1 MTNGVIK
8 KSEIQYRK
16 EEKDMYQLPKGYY
29 PTPEAVAEKMLEGV
43 FSAVRKKRL
52 DKYVILEPSAGDG
65 ALIRSIIKAIKKA
78 EHFLFDGCWYSEKIN
93 YEIDCIEKDE
103 MLRAALTGNTVN
115 EEETTYC
122 ANTTVI
128 FDDFLKFNT
137 CKQYSHIIMN
147 PPFEEGVK
155 HISKALA
162 LLERG
167 GVLVCLL
174 NAETLKNPYTNE
186 RKELLSRL
194 SSLDAEI
201 TYMEGA
207 FADAERPT
215 DVEIAL
221 VKVNIP
227 YKEAQSFIYENLKS
241 KMFSSLTEEE
251 RSEIVQGGDQLAVS
265 YAMYDLE
272 MKTGVAFI
280 SEYYAV
286 KKYIPAGF
294 VREGDESWE
303 KTSKEKPMI
312 ELLVGK
318 KKGSDEDASATI
330 NEFVCALR
338 SKYWQNFFNNK
349 EITGRFPKEMLDDFS
364 REVKRLSAY
373 DYNRHNVAQIRDQMM
388 QRLSLGVEA
397 SVIQIFDRLSEKH
410 SWYPESEKNIH
421 YYNGWRTNCAHKIN
435 KKVILPTYR
444 NMFCEGSF
452 ISDTFRT
459 HEVYEILCDIE
470 KVLSF
475 FCVESDYDV
484 DMSRALA
491 TASQSGVSKN
501 IHLRYFDI
509 SLYKKGTVHITFTCE
524 KALDC
529 LNIYGSQKKRWLPP
543 YYGKK
548 HYNEMDDEE
557 KAVIDSFQGEQAYE
571 EYMQNPMLSTLD
583 IGALALECKA

>member
-1 MTNGVIK
+1 MTNGEIK

-43 FSAVRKKRL
+43 FSAVGKKKRK
-52 DKYVILEPSAGDG
+52 KYVILEPSAGDG

-103 MLRAALTGNTVN
+103 MLRAALTGNTAN

-155 HISKALA
+155 HISKALD

-207 FADAERPT
+207 FAEAERPT

-251 RSEIVQGGDQLAVS
+251 RSEIVQGGDQLAAS

-303 KTSKEKPMI
+303 KESKEKPMI

-318 KKGSDEDASATI
+318 KKGSDEDASAII
-330 NEFVCALR
+330 NEFVSALR

-349 EITGRFPKEMLDDFS
+349 EITGRFPKEMLNDFS

-373 DYNRHNVAQIRDQMM
+373 DYNRHNVAQIREQMM

-435 KKVILPTYR
+435 KKVILPTYG
-444 NMFCEGSF
+444 NMFYEGSF
-452 ISDTFRT
+452 ISETFRSYK
-459 HEVYEILCDIE
+459 VYEILCDIE

-484 DMSRALA
+484 DMSRALE
-491 TASQSGVSKN
+491 TASKSGVSKN

>member
-1 MTNGVIK
+1 
-8 KSEIQYRK
+8 
-16 EEKDMYQLPKGYY
+16 MYQLPKGYY

-43 FSAVRKKRL
+43 FSVMDKNRR

-65 ALIRSIIKAIKKA
+65 ALIRSIVKAIKKA
-78 EHFLFDGCWYSEKIN
+78 EIFQYEGSWYSERIQ

-103 MLRAALTGNTVN
+103 MLRAALIGNTAN
-115 EEETTYC
+115 EDETTHL
-122 ANTTVI
+122 ANTTVV
-128 FDDFLKFNT
+128 FDDFLEFST
-137 CKQYSHIIMN
+137 GKQYSHIIMN

-155 HISKALA
+155 HISKALD

-227 YKEAQSFIYENLKS
+227 HKESQSFIYENLRS
-241 KMFSSLTEEE
+241 KVFSSLTEEK
-251 RSEIVQGGDQLAVS
+251 RSEIVQGGDQLAAS

-286 KKYIPAGF
+286 KKYIPVGF
-294 VREGDESWE
+294 VREGDESWKKE
-303 KTSKEKPMI
+303 LKEKSMI
-312 ELLVGK
+312 ELLVGEK
-318 KKGSDEDASATI
+318 RGSDEDASVLI
-330 NEFVCALR
+330 NEFVSALR
-338 SKYWQNFFNNK
+338 SKYWQNFFNNE
-349 EITGRFPKEMLDDFS
+349 EITGRFPKEMLDDFL

-373 DYNRHNVAQIRDQMM
+373 DYNRHNVAQIREQMM
-388 QRLSLGVEA
+388 QRFSLGVET

-435 KKVILPTYR
+435 KKVILPTYDVF
-444 NMFCEGSF
+444 NSSWSAAAFSEH
-452 ISDTFRT
+452 T
-459 HEVYEILCDIE
+459 VYELLRDIE
-470 KVLSF
+470 KVLDF
-475 FCVESDYDV
+475 FCVESDFDV
-484 DMSRALA
+484 DMYKTLQK
-491 TASQSGVSKN
+491 ASNAGVTKN
-501 IHLRYFDI
+501 IHLKYFDI
-509 SLYKKGTVHITFTCE
+509 TLYKKGTVHITFTCE

-529 LNIYGSQKKRWLPP
+529 LNIYGSQKKRWLPS

-571 EYMQNPMLSTLD
+571 EYMQNPMLSALD
-583 IGALALECKA
+583 LGVLSLENKA